1 MQTVSIVVPVYNAE
15 KYLKPCL
22 RSILHQSYRNI
33 EVILVNDGSKDG
45 SLAICRRFAQKDKR
59 VRVIDIPNGGVSNA
73 RNEIGRAHV

>member
-45 SLAICRRFAQKDKR
+45 SLALCRRKKISAS
-59 VRVIDIPNGGVSNA
+59 V
-73 RNEIGRAHV
+73 